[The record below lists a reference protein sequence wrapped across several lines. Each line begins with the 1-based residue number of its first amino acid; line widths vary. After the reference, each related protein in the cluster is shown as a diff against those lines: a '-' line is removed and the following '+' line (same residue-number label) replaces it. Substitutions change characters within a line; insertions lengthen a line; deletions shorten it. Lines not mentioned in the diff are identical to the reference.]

1 MIFLVMEKNQDR
13 PFLDIIWTAHKTQPL
28 GGMFDYA
35 TDYSILIQLCIL
47 CNIVYMR
54 DIKVFGV
61 LFCWKVTTHTFR
73 TGLHLPTL

>member
-35 TDYSILIQLCIL
+35 TDYSYF
-47 CNIVYMR
+47 NS
-54 DIKVFGV
+54 
-61 LFCWKVTTHTFR
+61 T
-73 TGLHLPTL
+73 LHFM